1 MAMSE
6 THRRREMDAIAK
18 RDREM
23 IPRML
28 LRAMLVMVLCSV
40 ALVVY
45 ARLTDRPLVAA
56 PPEGVPIVT
65 ERVIVLAGDMAGR
78 ALVTDMDGR
87 VIADLPGDE
96 GGFVA
101 GIWRV
106 VQRERMLRGLPDDL
120 PLRLVLYEDSRLAIY
135 DDFTGWRAQLIG
147 FGIDN
152 YRTFYA
158 LLDAPALDPAE
169 DPALDPTA
177 PAAGD
182 GTGEDPAAATSV
194 AN

>member
-1 MAMSE
+1 MSSAA
-6 THRRREMDAIAK
+6 THHAREMAAIAK
-18 RDREM
+18 RDKEM

-28 LRAMLVMVLCSV
+28 LRAMLAMVLVAV
-40 ALVVY
+40 ALVVF

-56 PPEGVPIVT
+56 PPVGVPVVT
-65 ERVIVLAGDMAGR
+65 ERVIVLSGDMAGR

-87 VIADLPGDE
+87 VIADLPGDQ

-106 VQRERMLRGLPDDL
+106 VQRERMLRKMPDDL

-152 YRTFYA
+152 YRTFYN
-158 LLDAPALDPAE
+158 LLDAPAVDPAE
-169 DPALDPTA
+169 ARAET
-177 PAAGD
+177 
-182 GTGEDPAAATSV
+182 TAAATP
-194 AN
+194 AAD

>member
-1 MAMSE
+1 MSTAT
-6 THRRREMDAIAK
+6 THRARQMAAIAA
-18 RDREM
+18 RDKEM

-28 LRAMLVMVLCSV
+28 VRAMFGMVLCAL
-40 ALVVY
+40 ALVAF

-56 PPEGVPIVT
+56 PPTGIPVVT

-78 ALVTDMDGR
+78 ALVTDPDGR
-87 VIADLPGDE
+87 VIADLPGDQ

-106 VQRERMLRGLPDDL
+106 VQRERMLRGLPDHL

-147 FGIDN
+147 FGVDN
-152 YRTFYA
+152 YRTFYR
-158 LLDAPALDPAE
+158 LLDAPATDPA
-169 DPALDPTA
+169 AA
-177 PAAGD
+177 SAAAG
-182 GTGEDPAAATSV
+182 ENPAAATS
-194 AN
+194 AAD

>member
-1 MAMSE
+1 MASLTDTRHQRQRLNE
-6 THRRREMDAIAK
+6 IAK
-18 RDREM
+18 RDKEM

-28 LRAMLVMVLCSV
+28 LRAMLLMVVCAV
-40 ALVVY
+40 ALVVF

-56 PPEGVPIVT
+56 PPQGIPMVT
-65 ERVIVLAGDMAGR
+65 ERIIVLSGDMAGR

-87 VIADLPGDE
+87 VIADLPGDQ

-106 VQRERMLRGLPDDL
+106 TQRERMLRGLPDTL
-120 PLRLVLYEDSRLAIY
+120 PLRLVLYEDSRLVVY

-152 YRTFYA
+152 YRTFYR
-158 LLDAPALDPAE
+158 LLDAPAIDPATAGA
-169 DPALDPTA
+169 DPATA
-177 PAAGD
+177 
-182 GTGEDPAAATSV
+182 TTV

>member
-1 MAMSE
+1 MA
-6 THRRREMDAIAK
+6 TLTANRRTKELRAIAK
-18 RDREM
+18 RDKEM

-28 LRAMLVMVLCSV
+28 LRAMLLMVVISV
-40 ALVVY
+40 LLVVF

-56 PPEGVPIVT
+56 PPVGIPMVH

-87 VIADLPGDE
+87 VIADLPGDQ

-106 VQRERMLRGLPDDL
+106 VQRERMLRKLPDDL
-120 PLRLVLYEDSRLAIY
+120 PLRLVLYEDSRLVIY

-152 YRTFYA
+152 YRVFYN
-158 LLDAPALDPAE
+158 LLDAPAQDPVAQE
-169 DPALDPTA
+169 EPH
-177 PAAGD
+177 
-182 GTGEDPAAATSV
+182 AAATT
-194 AN
+194 AAD